1 MSTRKAR
8 TALVIMI
15 SAILFWGTVSISAEK
30 GTEKK
35 DVTRK
40 VLTGEVSGLGP
51 NFIAVVYKVDIDK
64 GVEYEMALPLKKD
77 AQFQFIKSLKEL
89 GIGDKVSVIYEEEKT
104 SSVEKVN
111 DKEEVKESVKR
122 EGTLVR
128 LESKVPSS
136 AVYTGTEPEENPS
149 P

>member
-1 MSTRKAR
+1 MKTKIILL
-8 TALVIMI
+8 TLLTFLFCGIMF
-15 SAILFWGTVSISAEK
+15 AAEEK

-40 VLTGEVSGLGP
+40 TLTGEVSGLGP
-51 NFIAVVYKVDIDK
+51 NFIAITYQVDTAK

-104 SSVEKVN
+104 SSVENVN

-122 EGTLVR
+122 EATLVR
-128 LESKVPSS
+128 LEGKAPSS
-136 AVYTGTEPEENPS
+136 AIYTGSE
-149 P
+149 